1 MKYRNPEAYQDFMGR
16 WSARLAGPF
25 LDFAELEKAAR
36 LLDVGCGTGV
46 LCELLRGR
54 FPEAEIVGVDPT
66 EEFIAHARA
75 TLGDARTRF
84 EVAGADSLPF
94 ADDSFDAA
102 LALLILQ
109 ELSEPEQAA
118 AEMSRVVRP
127 GGTVATSQWDFV
139 DGLPM
144 VTGFWDAVV
153 AVHPPARAERD
164 AGGRMPRGCGSED
177 ALAAVW
183 RAGGLVDVE
192 TATLTIEQYFAS
204 FEDYWTPFLGG
215 ATPTSSYAAAL
226 PPEVREAVATDL
238 ERTLLGGGP
247 DGPFT
252 LEAHAFTVRGRVPG
266 A

>member
-1 MKYRNPEAYQDFMGR
+1 MSYRNPEAYQDFMGR

-25 LDFAELEKAAR
+25 LDFTGIEEATA

-46 LCELLRGR
+46 LCEVLRGR
-54 FPEAEIVGVDPT
+54 FPEVEIVGVDPT
-66 EEFIAHARA
+66 EDFIAHARA

-84 EVAGADSLPF
+84 EVAGAYSLSF

-118 AEMSRVVRP
+118 AEMSRVIRP

-144 VTGFWDAVV
+144 ATRFWDAVV
-153 AVHPPARAERD
+153 AVHPPARAERA
-164 AGGRMPRGCGSED
+164 AGGRMPKGCGSED

-183 RAGGLVDVE
+183 RAGGLVEVE
-192 TATLTIEQYFAS
+192 ATTLAIEQDFAS
-204 FEDYWTPFLGG
+204 FEDYWAPFLGG

-226 PPEVREAVATDL
+226 PPEVREAVAAEL
-238 ERTLLGGGP
+238 ERTLLGDGP

-252 LEAHAFTVRGRVPG
+252 LQARAFTVRGRVPD